1 MDAFKTS
8 REQPDSAVTVDGLLD
23 KLVIWGSPQKV
34 ADELLAFREEVGD
47 FGTLLYAGK
56 DWLDRD
62 LGRRSMVL
70 AAEKVLPAVN
80 AAIARGKKAASSSRQ
95 PSRAQG
101 SPHRQ

>member
-1 MDAFKTS
+1 M
-8 REQPDSAVTVDGLLD
+8 PDDAVTPDYAVD

-56 DWLDRD
+56 DWVDPD

-70 AAEKVLPAVN
+70 MAEQVMPRRQRRHRPQPQG
-80 AAIARGKKAASSSRQ
+80 RGVGCVKRQ
-95 PSRAQG
+95 R
-101 SPHRQ
+101 